1 MAKRYSRAYTS
12 SRYNTSSNAYDYD
25 TGIFEDDIERM
36 RREAQKKEE
45 RENEII
51 KRKGFIHRI
60 KFTATIFAVF
70 AGCIVTM
77 VTNAEV
83 DRQRVE
89 NNKLRDELS
98 QLKNENLNLQ
108 SEITDNTDLAY
119 IEKEAKTRL
128 SMTEPQPY
136 QIVYIDVP
144 KQSYT
149 VQYSAQ
155 EKKAESSFG
164 LKTAFSTL
172 KDVLLKK

>member
-1 MAKRYSRAYTS
+1 MAKRYGRAYTS

-60 KFTATIFAVF
+60 KFTAAIFAVF

-89 NNKLRDELS
+89 N
-98 QLKNENLNLQ
+98 LQ
-108 SEITDNTDLAY
+108 GLWQMKQEACRMRVVVEVNY
-119 IEKEAKTRL
+119 I
-128 SMTEPQPY
+128 
-136 QIVYIDVP
+136 QIVAHLMVKI
-144 KQSYT
+144 K
-149 VQYSAQ
+149 
-155 EKKAESSFG
+155 
-164 LKTAFSTL
+164 
-172 KDVLLKK
+172 

>member
-1 MAKRYSRAYTS
+1 
-12 SRYNTSSNAYDYD
+12 
-25 TGIFEDDIERM
+25 
-36 RREAQKKEE
+36 
-45 RENEII
+45 
-51 KRKGFIHRI
+51 
-60 KFTATIFAVF
+60 
-70 AGCIVTM
+70 M

>member
-1 MAKRYSRAYTS
+1 MTKRYGRPYSS

-25 TGIFEDDIERM
+25 TGIFEDESERI

-60 KFTATIFAVF
+60 KFTVAILAVF

-83 DRQRVE
+83 TRQRVE

-98 QLKNENLNLQ
+98 RLKNENLNLK

-128 SMTEPQPY
+128 GMTEPQPY

-155 EKKAESSFG
+155 EQKAESGFG

-172 KDVLLKK
+172 KDILLKK